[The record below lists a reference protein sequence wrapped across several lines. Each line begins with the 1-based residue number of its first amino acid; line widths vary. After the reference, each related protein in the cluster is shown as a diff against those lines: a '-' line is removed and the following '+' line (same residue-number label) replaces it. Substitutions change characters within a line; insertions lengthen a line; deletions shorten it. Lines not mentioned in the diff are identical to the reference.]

1 MLLHNRFYA
10 FFLLFLASCAG
21 WLLFSVSG
29 LAGPDFTVCLFKSWT
44 GMACPA
50 CGSTRAVEHLL
61 HGELMLALSINPVGL
76 IVAGSI
82 GAGAM
87 LFVYDL
93 MKGTTV
99 LETTAHRVNA
109 WLKDPLVF
117 GSFIT
122 LVVANWFWNISKGL

>member
-1 MLLHNRFYA
+1 MLLPNRFYA

-21 WLLFSVSG
+21 WLVFSVSG
-29 LAGPDFTVCLFKSWT
+29 LAGPYFTVCLFKSWT

-76 IVAGSI
+76 FVTGSI

-122 LVVANWFWNISKGL
+122 FVVANWFWNISKGL